1 MPITRC
7 VGFFGKMATLWV
19 AMSVVVLCMSLGALV
34 LFNAALLI
42 WLDQHVGLAA
52 SVALVGLA
60 LLLEAGGV
68 FFGFQLVLKRMK
80 ARQPN
85 GVGSL
90 LGVAGVGLRF
100 ATLAFQRSP
109 RKALLAAVIFGALA
123 DYFTSSRAP
132 KD

>member
-1 MPITRC
+1 MAITRC
-7 VGFFGKMATLWV
+7 VSFFGKMATLWV
-19 AMSVVVLCMSLGALV
+19 AMAVAILCMSLGALI
-34 LFNAALLI
+34 LFNVALLI
-42 WLDQHVGLAA
+42 WLDQHVGLAP
-52 SVALVGLA
+52 SVALVGLV
-60 LLLEAGGV
+60 LLLEAGAV
-68 FFGFQLVLKRMK
+68 LIGFQLVLKRMK

-85 GVGSL
+85 GIGSL
-90 LGVAGVGLRF
+90 LGIAGMGLRL